1 MADRPQNSADDSAP
15 AAGEPAPSSAVPS
28 NAAANAALLSGFVA
42 IDSCR
47 PGSEDLQRELPSEL
61 AGAIRGNERL
71 AARYRAVQRF
81 DHAIAGAFD
90 QVPLPVGLES
100 RLLAAI
106 AEQQAE
112 LDASRLAASASA
124 TPVELP
130 RQATPVHTSR
140 RRWLQICGGALA
152 STAAGAGFLWWR
164 LASEQPALSL
174 EEVLHQ
180 ALDFNKSGEARLVEA
195 IPETR
200 EPAPAEFPRSR
211 RLVGLRDVVRW
222 RRIDGKL
229 FGREG
234 VAYELSAQD
243 HLATLYVLAKDGH
256 RGSAQLPTLA
266 DEPPLHN
273 QPQNLVSTGGDTAG
287 VWQEHDRI
295 QLLVVHGDVDFY
307 RSFLMTPGLVT

>member
-1 MADRPQNSADDSAP
+1 MADRPNNSADDPTPAAAGSAP
-15 AAGEPAPSSAVPS
+15 SKT
-28 NAAANAALLSGFVA
+28 AANATLLSGFVA
-42 IDSCR
+42 IDACR

-61 AGAIRGNERL
+61 VGTIRGNERL
-71 AARYRAVQRF
+71 AARYRAVQQF

-90 QVPLPVGLES
+90 QVPLPTGLES

-106 AEQQAE
+106 AQQQAE
-112 LDASRLAASASA
+112 LDAARLAASPSA

-130 RQATPVHTSR
+130 RHATPVHTSR

-222 RRIDGKL
+222 RRLDGRL

-243 HLATLYVLAKDGH
+243 HLATLYVLALNGP
-256 RGSAQLPTLA
+256 RGSATLPTLA